1 MYKALKNL
9 KMEDKKETIE
19 NQEVEATET
28 IVDPIGYLSDCELTT
43 LKTKNRTKYIHEVI
57 TIDDDEQTHAIYF
70 LKPTLDQLQMLADY
84 AKKEQEMDGLKIL
97 FNTCHVGGSPD
108 VLTDDEMK
116 ASAYKALAQLFKRR
130 EAVVK
135 KR

>member
-1 MYKALKNL
+1 MEEKN
-9 KMEDKKETIE
+9 IE
-19 NQEVEATET
+19 EIET
-28 IVDPIGYLSDCELTT
+28 IVNPIGFLSDAELAT
-43 LKTKNRTKYIHEVI
+43 LKNQKGTKYIHEVI
-57 TIDDDEQTHAIYF
+57 TIDDDEQTHATYF
-70 LKPTLDQLQMLADY
+70 TKPTLDHLQVLADY
-84 AKKEQEMDGLKIL
+84 AKKDEEMTGLATL
-97 FNTCHVGGSPD
+97 FNTCRVGGSAD

>member
-1 MYKALKNL
+1 MGS
-9 KMEDKKETIE
+9 KKIE
-19 NQEVEATET
+19 EIET
-28 IVDPIGYLSDCELTT
+28 IVDPIGYLSDAEMIA
-43 LKTKNRTKYIHEVI
+43 LKAKKGTKYIHEVI
-57 TIDDDEQTHAIYF
+57 TIDDDEQTHATYF
-70 LKPTLDQLQMLADY
+70 LKPTLDHLQVLADY
-84 AKKEQEMDGLKIL
+84 AKKGEEMAGLAIL
-97 FNTCHVGGSPD
+97 FNTCRVAGSED

>member
-1 MYKALKNL
+1 MK
-9 KMEDKKETIE
+9 DKKQDVAE
-19 NQEVEATET
+19 NQEIEAIET
-28 IVDPIGYLSDCELTT
+28 IVDPIGYLSDAELTA
-43 LKTKNRTKYIHEVI
+43 LKAQKGTKYIHEIV
-57 TIDDDEQTHAIYF
+57 TIDDDEQTHATYF
-70 LKPTLDQLQMLADY
+70 LKPSLDHLQVLADY
-84 AKKEQEMDGLKIL
+84 AKKGEEMVGLATL
-97 FNTCHVGGSPD
+97 FNTCRVGGSPE

>member
-1 MYKALKNL
+1 
-9 KMEDKKETIE
+9 MESKTAEQI
-19 NQEVEATET
+19 ET
-28 IVDPIGYLSDCELTT
+28 IVDPIGYLNDAALTT
-43 LKTKNRTKYIHEVI
+43 LKAQKGTKYIHEVI
-57 TIDDDEQTHAIYF
+57 TVDDDEETHATYF
-70 LKPTLDQLQMLADY
+70 LKPNLDQLQMLADY
-84 AKKEQEMDGLKIL
+84 AKRSEEMDGLKIL
-97 FNTCHVGGSPD
+97 FNTCRVGGSEA

>member
-1 MYKALKNL
+1 
-9 KMEDKKETIE
+9 MESKTAEQI
-19 NQEVEATET
+19 ET
-28 IVDPIGYLSDCELTT
+28 IVDPIGYLNDAALTA
-43 LKTKNRTKYIHEVI
+43 LKAQKGMKYIHEVI
-57 TIDDDEQTHAIYF
+57 TIDDDEQTHATYF
-70 LKPTLDQLQMLADY
+70 TKPTLEHLQVLADY
-84 AKKEQEMDGLKIL
+84 AKKDEEMIGLATL
-97 FNTCHVGGSPD
+97 FNTCRVGGSDD

>member
-1 MYKALKNL
+1 
-9 KMEDKKETIE
+9 MEGKEIE
-19 NQEVEATET
+19 EIET
-28 IVDPIGYLSDCELTT
+28 VVDPIGFLNDTELVT
-43 LKTKNRTKYIHEVI
+43 LKAQKATKYIHEVI
-57 TIDDDEQTHAIYF
+57 TIDDDEQTHATYF
-70 LKPTLDQLQMLADY
+70 LKPTLDHLQVLADY
-84 AKKEQEMDGLKIL
+84 AKKGEEMTGLAIL
-97 FNTCHVGGSPD
+97 FNTCRVAGSAD

>member
-1 MYKALKNL
+1 MN
-9 KMEDKKETIE
+9 DKVKEIE
-19 NQEVEATET
+19 TV
-28 IVDPIGYLSDCELTT
+28 VDPIGFLSDSELAT
-43 LKTKNRTKYIHEVI
+43 LKAQKATKYIHEVI
-57 TIDDDEQTHAIYF
+57 TIDDDEQTHATYF
-70 LKPTLDQLQMLADY
+70 TKPTLDHLQVLADY
-84 AKKEQEMDGLKIL
+84 AKKGEEMTGLAIL
-97 FNTCHVGGSPD
+97 FNTCRVSGSPD

>member
-1 MYKALKNL
+1 M
-9 KMEDKKETIE
+9 E
-19 NQEVEATET
+19 NQKPTSSLEGDLSKEV
-28 IVDPIGYLSDCELTT
+28 IVVLPIGYLDDNGINA
-43 LKTKNRTKYIHEVI
+43 LKTQKGVKYIHEVI
-57 TIDDDEQTHAIYF
+57 TVDDDNETHATYF
-70 LKPTLDQLQMLADY
+70 LKPSLDQLQMLADY
-84 AKKEQEMDGLKIL
+84 AKKSEEMDGLKIL
-97 FNTCHVGGSPD
+97 FNTCRVGGSEA